1 MLVHLDTDIGGD
13 PDDVCALAMLLGWPD
28 VEIAGIT
35 TTHEEAGRRAGFVHE
50 VLRLAGRTSVP
61 VAAGAEHSMTTL
73 VQPGGFPDDTR
84 YWGHPVESVQS
95 PTGAAFDL
103 LAQSIERGAT
113 VIAIGPF
120 TNLALFEVVRP
131 GLLDT
136 VPVVVM
142 GGGYRTPDP
151 GYPQWPE
158 TYDWNVHCDTRAA
171 EIVNGLAQLT
181 IVPLAATVK
190 VHLRA
195 AHLPR
200 LRATGPLGE
209 LMAVQAEA
217 YGVDRRAG
225 LAEENPKL
233 PDDLLNFHHDP
244 LACAV
249 AVGWDGV
256 TTEVDGGARVVTDVD
271 GDAFSERWLEA
282 IEHLHSAS

>member
-28 VEIAGIT
+28 VEITGIT
-35 TTHEEAGRRAGFVHE
+35 TTHEEGGRRAGFVHE
-50 VLRLAGRTSVP
+50 VLRLAGRTGIP

-73 VQPGGFPDDTR
+73 SQPGGFPDDTR
-84 YWGHPVESVQS
+84 YWGRSIEPRRA
-95 PTGAAFDL
+95 PAGAALDL
-103 LAQSIERGAT
+103 LERSIELGAT

-120 TNLALFEVVRP
+120 TNLGLFEIARP

-142 GGGYRTPDP
+142 GGGHRTPDP

-158 TYDWNVHCDTRAA
+158 TYDWNVQCDTRAA

-190 VHLRA
+190 VHLQA
-195 AHLPR
+195 THLQR
-200 LRATGPLGE
+200 LRVCGPLGE
-209 LMAVQAEA
+209 LMARQAEA

-225 LAEENPKL
+225 LADENPKL

-244 LACAV
+244 LAAAV
-249 AVGWDGV
+249 AVGWGGV
-256 TTEVDGGARVVTDVD
+256 TFAGNVVEDVD
-271 GDAFSERWLEA
+271 GDAFSERWLQA
-282 IEHLHSAS
+282 IEHLHSSP

>member
-28 VEIAGIT
+28 VEITGIT
-35 TTHEEAGRRAGFVHE
+35 TTHEEGGRRAGFVHE
-50 VLRLAGRTSVP
+50 VLRLAGRSGIR

-73 VQPGGFPDDTR
+73 RQPGSFPDDTR
-84 YWGHPVESVQS
+84 YWGHEIESVPS
-95 PTGAAFDL
+95 TTGTAFDL
-103 LAQSIERGAT
+103 MEQSIERGAT

-120 TNLALFEVVRP
+120 TDLGLLEIARP

-142 GGGYRTPDP
+142 GGGYRRPDA

-158 TYDWNVHCDTRAA
+158 EYDWNVQCDTRAA
-171 EIVNGLAQLT
+171 EIVSGLAQLT

-190 VHLRA
+190 VHLSA

-200 LRATGPLGE
+200 LRGAGPLGE
-209 LMAVQAEA
+209 LMARQAEA
-217 YGVDRRAG
+217 YGVDRREG
-225 LAEENPKL
+225 LAEQHPKL
-233 PDDLLNFHHDP
+233 PPDLLNFHHDP
-244 LACAV
+244 LAAAV

-256 TTEVDGGARVVTDVD
+256 TFEGNVVADVD
-271 GDAFSERWLEA
+271 GDAFSERWLQA
-282 IEHLHSAS
+282 IERLHSGS

>member
-1 MLVHLDTDIGGD
+1 M
-13 PDDVCALAMLLGWPD
+13 
-28 VEIAGIT
+28 
-35 TTHEEAGRRAGFVHE
+35 
-50 VLRLAGRTSVP
+50 
-61 VAAGAEHSMTTL
+61 AA
-73 VQPGGFPDDTR
+73 
-84 YWGHPVESVQS
+84 
-95 PTGAAFDL
+95 
-103 LAQSIERGAT
+103 SIERGAT

-120 TNLALFEVVRP
+120 TNLGLFEIARP

-158 TYDWNVHCDTRAA
+158 SYDWNVQCDTRAA

-200 LRATGPLGE
+200 LRACGPLGD
-209 LMAVQAEA
+209 LMAHQAEA
-217 YGVDRRAG
+217 YGVDRHAG

-244 LACAV
+244 LAAAV

-256 TTEVDGGARVVTDVD
+256 TFDRNVVADVD
-271 GDAFSERWLEA
+271 GDAFSERWLRA
-282 IEHLHSAS
+282 VQHVHSAG

>member
-28 VEIAGIT
+28 VEIVGIT

-50 VLRLAGRTSVP
+50 VLRLAGHLDVP
-61 VAAGAEHSMTTL
+61 VAAGAEHSITTL

-84 YWGHPVESVQS
+84 YWGHPIEAVPS
-95 PTGAAFDL
+95 PAGAAFDL
-103 LAQSIERGAT
+103 MAASIERGAT

-120 TNLALFEVVRP
+120 TNLGLFEIARP

-158 TYDWNVHCDTRAA
+158 SYDWNVQCDTRAA
-171 EIVNGLAQLT
+171 EIVHGLAQLT

-200 LRATGPLGE
+200 LRTCGPLGD
-209 LMAVQAEA
+209 LMARQAEA

-244 LACAV
+244 LAAAV

-256 TTEVDGGARVVTDVD
+256 TFDGNVVSDVD
-271 GDAFSERWLEA
+271 GDAFSERWLQA
-282 IEHLHSAS
+282 IEHLHSGS

>member
-28 VEIAGIT
+28 VEIVGIT
-35 TTHEEAGRRAGFVHE
+35 TTHEEAGRRAGFAHE
-50 VLRLAGRTSVP
+50 VLRLAGHPDVP
-61 VAAGAEHSMTTL
+61 VAAGAEHSITTL

-84 YWGHPVESVQS
+84 YWGHSIEAVPS
-95 PTGAAFDL
+95 PAGAAFDL
-103 LAQSIERGAT
+103 MAASIERGAT

-120 TNLALFEVVRP
+120 TNLGLFEIARP

-136 VPVVVM
+136 VRVVVM

-158 TYDWNVHCDTRAA
+158 SYDWNVQCDTRAA

-190 VHLRA
+190 VHLRT

-200 LRATGPLGE
+200 LRTCGPLGD
-209 LMAVQAEA
+209 LMARQAEA

-244 LACAV
+244 LAAAV

-256 TTEVDGGARVVTDVD
+256 TFDGNVVSDVD
-271 GDAFSERWLEA
+271 GDAFSERWLQA
-282 IEHLHSAS
+282 IEHVHSAG